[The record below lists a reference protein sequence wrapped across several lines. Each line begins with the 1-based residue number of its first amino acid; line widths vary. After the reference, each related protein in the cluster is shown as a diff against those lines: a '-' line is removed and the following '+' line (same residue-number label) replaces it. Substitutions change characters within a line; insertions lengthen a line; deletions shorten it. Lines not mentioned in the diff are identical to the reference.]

1 MNIVVWV
8 NGVIM
13 DAGAPVVTATDHG
26 LTVGDGVFETMAVV
40 NGKPFALTR
49 HIARLAYSAQR
60 MGIDEAHRD
69 LIREGVAAVRDAAAT
84 ADQPFEITRM
94 RLTLVSG
101 PGPMSSVRGE
111 GPASLIV
118 TATDAPAPK
127 RCRAVRAPW
136 VRNERSAIAGV
147 KSTSYAEN
155 VVMAQFAAG
164 KGADEAIV
172 ANTHGHLCEG
182 TATNIFIEVDD
193 EILTPP
199 LASGCLPGITRG
211 LALEWGARAGLPIR
225 PADVGE
231 LDMSVLE
238 RVREGAAFAAVSSS
252 TRGVQ
257 PLDMLDGVAL
267 KPGPLLARLSRI
279 FDEFASDNPDP
290 VPPRQK

>member
-8 NGVIM
+8 NGAIVNA
-13 DAGAPVVTATDHG
+13 DAPILTATDHG

-40 NGKPFALTR
+40 DGRPFALTR

-60 MGIDEAHRD
+60 MGIDVADAEY
-69 LIREGVAAVRDAAAT
+69 IREGVSAVRDAAAT
-84 ADQPFEITRM
+84 GARPFDVTRM

-101 PGPMSSVRGE
+101 PGPMSSLRGE
-111 GPASLIV
+111 GPGSLIV
-118 TATDAPAPK
+118 IGTDAPAAK

-155 VVMAQFAAG
+155 VVMAHFAAG
-164 KGADEAIV
+164 KGADEAII

-182 TATNIFIEVDD
+182 TATNIFIEVDE

-225 PADVGE
+225 AAEVGE

-238 RVREGAAFAAVSSS
+238 RVREGTAFAAVSSS
-252 TRGVQ
+252 TRRVQ
-257 PLDMLDGVAL
+257 VLDTLDGVAL
-267 KPGPLLARLSRI
+267 GRGPLLTRLSRI